1 SVLPLVAWLGGALF
15 TAKILVNPFVSA
27 KNTWEITER
36 GFARRLPVE
45 LTMANDL
52 PVMLAQPPRGHIPYG
67 RDPEV
72 LVSFLDTRAF
82 SPDPVGK
89 TEDGSR
95 LYGMWVSGSGRA
107 DVIVRSERPLRQL
120 TITAE
125 SPIRTRFT
133 VSAGGAE
140 TSVSMTPGTPARL

>member
-1 SVLPLVAWLGGALF
+1 
-15 TAKILVNPFVSA
+15 
-27 KNTWEITER
+27 
-36 GFARRLPVE
+36 
-45 LTMANDL
+45 
-52 PVMLAQPPRGHIPYG
+52 PYG

-72 LVSFLDTRAF
+72 LLYFLDTHAF
-82 SPDPVGK
+82 SPEPVGK

-140 TSVSMTPGTPARL
+140 ASVSMTPGTPARLDVPTSGVRGLNSYAYLLSARSTEGFTPRLRDPASHDDRNLGVLMRFQAVEEQTDVRVKTEN